1 MQKLHKACFQYTIAV
16 FDCKIEKLHAAYVF
30 FSIVII
36 AIQP

>member
-1 MQKLHKACFQYTIAV
+1 MQKLHKSCFQYTIAV
-16 FDCKIEKLHAAYVF
+16 FDCKIEKLHAVYVF

>member
-1 MQKLHKACFQYTIAV
+1 MQKLHKSCFQYTISV
-16 FDCKIEKLHAAYVF
+16 FDCKIEKLYAVYVF